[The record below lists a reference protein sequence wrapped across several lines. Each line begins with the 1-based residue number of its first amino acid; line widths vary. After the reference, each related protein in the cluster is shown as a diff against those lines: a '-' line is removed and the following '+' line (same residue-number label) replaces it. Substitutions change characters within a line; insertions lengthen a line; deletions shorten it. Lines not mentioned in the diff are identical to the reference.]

1 MYYQTS
7 PGVPLNRC
15 PTGVF
20 LKTIR
25 AAFAGSGEVEGGAFE
40 LEDLI
45 VVIAS
50 CIDHVS
56 VINLYRVD
64 GADR

>member
-25 AAFAGSGEVEGGAFE
+25 AAFAGSGEIEDGAFE

-45 VVIAS
+45 IVIAS

-56 VINLYRVD
+56 DYIVYLRI
-64 GADR
+64 